1 MRYFLRSIF
10 AVAFAALLVAG
21 SSVPSDAVAG
31 GAYDGNWSVVINTLR
46 GDCDRSLRY
55 SVRILDNHVVAG
67 EQSYQAAGRVSPNG
81 EIRVVVAEAGRTASG
96 IGRLAG
102 NNGHGEWRTSTG
114 QCAGSWTAV
123 RRPANW

>member
-1 MRYFLRSIF
+1 MSHFLRPIF

-21 SSVPSDAVAG
+21 SSASSDAVAG

-55 SVRILDNHVVAG
+55 SVRIVNSHVIAG
-67 EQSYQAAGRVSPNG
+67 EQNYRAAGQVSPDG
-81 EIRVVVAEAGRTASG
+81 EISVVVAEGGRSASG

-102 NNGHGEWRTSTG
+102 NTGHGQWRTSTG

-123 RRPANW
+123 RRNW